1 MAIRSEPRIS
11 AMDADAPQI
20 GWPLIALTYLATA
33 ASLGMVG
40 VAAALTADLGTAM
53 HVARNDVGLALAMF
67 SLPSAIGGVFCGG
80 LVDRVGAKRVIVVS
94 ALVCAL
100 GAGLVAWGGSLSL
113 LMTALAVGGVG
124 FTGISVAAPAL
135 LVGATAGRRQV
146 RAMSLWS
153 TYAPTGF
160 AMGLLL
166 AAPFA
171 GTGRWQPA
179 FLIYGVIMLALFAAL
194 LLLPRVKT
202 AAAPHWKEQLSSFAR
217 VFRDPAVVL
226 LAVAVAVPSALSYG
240 TSLIAPSYLAQVHG
254 TSMGASATVV
264 AAIKGLAMVL
274 CGLMTGALLTR
285 RLNRKLLFA
294 GLAVLGMASQ
304 GVLFWPGSGFAMA
317 SLGLFGWLVA
327 FSGMGAVAMAQLPAV
342 VTSPSRSGAASGL
355 IGQGVS
361 VLSFLAP
368 SIYFGMAGWMGFVAI
383 ACVGLIL
390 AGLALPIARDMRD
403 GAPA

>member
-1 MAIRSEPRIS
+1 MATLSEPRIG
-11 AMDADAPQI
+11 AMNADTPQI
-20 GWPLIALTYLATA
+20 GWLLIALTYLATA
-33 ASLGMVG
+33 ASMGMVG
-40 VAAALTADLGTAM
+40 VAAALTADLGVAM

-80 LVDRVGAKRVIVVS
+80 LVDRAGAKRVIVVS
-94 ALVCAL
+94 AFVCAL
-100 GAGLVAWGGSLSL
+100 GAGLAAWGASLSL
-113 LMTALAVGGVG
+113 LMLALAVSGVG

-179 FLIYGVIMLALFAAL
+179 FLIYGAIMLVLFAAL
-194 LLLPRVKT
+194 MALPHVKT
-202 AAAPHWKEQLSSFAR
+202 AAAPHWKKQLSSFAS
-217 VFRDPAVVL
+217 VFRERDVIL
-226 LAVAVAVPSALSYG
+226 LTVAVAVPSALSYG
-240 TSLIAPSYLAQVHG
+240 TSLIAPLYLAQVHG
-254 TSMGASATVV
+254 TSMGASATTV
-264 AAIKGLAMVL
+264 AAIKGVAMVL

-294 GLAVLGMASQ
+294 GLAGLGMASQ
-304 GVLFWPGSGFAMA
+304 ALLFWPGSGFALA

-327 FSGMGAVAMAQLPAV
+327 FSGMGAVAMAQLPV
-342 VTSPSRSGAASGL
+342 VVASPSRSGAASGL
-355 IGQGVS
+355 IGQGIS

-368 SIYFGMAGWMGFVAI
+368 SIYFGMNGWMGFVAI
-383 ACVGLIL
+383 ACVGLIV
-390 AGLALPIARDMRD
+390 AGLALPIARGRR
-403 GAPA
+403 PILS